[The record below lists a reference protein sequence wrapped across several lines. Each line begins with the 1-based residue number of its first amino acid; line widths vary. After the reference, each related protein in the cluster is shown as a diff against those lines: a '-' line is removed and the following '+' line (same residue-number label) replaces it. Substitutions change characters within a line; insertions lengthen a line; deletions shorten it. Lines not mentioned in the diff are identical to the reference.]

1 MRSLPTHVVAASVIV
16 DTGPI
21 VALLDADDQQHAWVK
36 AQFARLRPPL
46 LTCEAV
52 LTESCFLIARG
63 GGDAS
68 AVIQLAER
76 RVLSVAQLFDA
87 EAASIARL
95 MRRYEN
101 VPMSLADACLV
112 RLIERTSQ
120 ATLFTLDSDF
130 EIYRQKG
137 RRLIP
142 LLAPQ

>member
-1 MRSLPTHVVAASVIV
+1 MAASVVV

-21 VALLDADDQQHAWVK
+21 VALLDADDRYHAWAR
-36 AQFARLRPPL
+36 AQFGRLRPPL

-68 AVIQLAER
+68 AVLQLVER
-76 RVLSVAQLFDA
+76 GVVSIAQLFDA

-95 MRRYEN
+95 MHRYRN

-112 RLIERTSQ
+112 RLIELTSQ
-120 ATLFTLDSDF
+120 TTLFTLDSDF

-142 LLAPQ
+142 LLAP